1 MASLEILS
9 HEPDQRSYA
18 PGETV
23 FRSGDPADGMYAVVE
38 GEVEIQLDGRVL
50 ERIGPGGVFG
60 EMALIDALPRSATAI
75 VAPGASSARVAV
87 ISEKRFL
94 RLVSQTPQF
103 ALQIMKLLT
112 ERLRRNR

>member
-9 HEPDQRSYA
+9 HEPDQRTYA

-23 FRSGDPADGMYAVVE
+23 FRSGDPPDGMFAVVE
-38 GEVEIQLDGRVL
+38 GEVEIRIGDRVV

-60 EMALIDALPRSATAI
+60 EMALIDALPRSATAV
-75 VAPGASSARVAV
+75 VAAGGPSARLAL
-87 ISEKRFL
+87 IGEKRFL
-94 RLVSQTPQF
+94 RLVGQTPQF

-112 ERLRRNR
+112 ERLRRNG